1 MKKTLLTAALTL
13 ATVATMAVPAKRGQ
27 WRTVTLSDGQAVR
40 VELRGDE
47 FNHYWQAAD
56 GTRYVEND
64 GVWQKASAQTLMGMR
79 RGAARRN
86 TANIRQLATRRRA
99 QGYTGNKKG
108 LIILVDF
115 PDKPF
120 KAGHTQAL
128 FNQIA
133 NEKGYS
139 ENGFKGSVSDYF
151 SAQSNG
157 LFNLSFDVVGPVR
170 MSKNSTYYGGTNKNG
185 DDEPVDEL
193 VKEACRKVDDQVN
206 FANYDWS
213 GNGEVDQVFS
223 STPERARP
231 TGAPTTPS
239 GPTNFGSRPTQA
251 GRTSRSTARK
261 STPTPARASST
272 G

>member
-133 NEKGYS
+133 NEKDYS

-170 MSKNSTYYGGTNKNG
+170 MSKNSTYYGGTSKNG
-185 DDEPVDEL
+185 DD
-193 VKEACRKVDDQVN
+193 
-206 FANYDWS
+206 
-213 GNGEVDQVFS
+213 
-223 STPERARP
+223 
-231 TGAPTTPS
+231 
-239 GPTNFGSRPTQA
+239 
-251 GRTSRSTARK
+251 
-261 STPTPARASST
+261 
-272 G
+272 